1 LATTKGKV
9 RTEPEPD
16 SLFRRQTL
24 ALLRAA
30 G

>member
-1 LATTKGKV
+1 LATTKDKV

-16 SLFRRQTL
+16 SPFRRQTL
-24 ALLRAA
+24 ALLRVA